1 MAVEFARKLKDILD
15 VAVRDSRA
23 ELRFALH
30 MIADIILETF
40 DSELQSP
47 KIDRRT
53 TLDVMQLAHGAAHT
67 IDACWLVESAVLS
80 GAADRSVREIELPR
94 DRSAESLARF
104 LDHLWGAMEN
114 RPFVH
119 VVWRRDT
126 EEILH
131 VGSRRGGDGGWSG
144 SALIDPTPRDS
155 PRLIDALQRGS
166 RIALLIPPPGAAV
179 TVVEIEAALVAV
191 LGTQQAREDPERAP
205 DSAPGAAGAAL
216 EEIGQLLCELAS
228 KFRMPL
234 LQAG

>member
-15 VAVRDSRA
+15 IAVRDSRA

-67 IDACWLVESAVLS
+67 IDACWRVESAVLA
-80 GAADRSVREIELPR
+80 GAADRSIREIELPR
-94 DRSAESLARF
+94 DRSADSLARF
-104 LDHLWGAMEN
+104 LDHLWSAMEG

-119 VVWRRDT
+119 AVWRRDT

-131 VGSRRGGDGGWSG
+131 VGSRHGGDGGWSDVG
-144 SALIDPTPRDS
+144 LIE
-155 PRLIDALQRGS
+155 ALQRGA
-166 RIALLIPPPGAAV
+166 RIALLIPPQGAAV
-179 TVVEIEAALVAV
+179 TVVELEAALLAV
-191 LGTQQAREDPERAP
+191 LGTQHARDDAEGAADNM
-205 DSAPGAAGAAL
+205 PGTAGAAL
-216 EEIGQLLCELAS
+216 EEIGRLLCELAS

>member
-53 TLDVMQLAHGAAHT
+53 TLDVMRLAHGAAHT
-67 IDACWLVESAVLS
+67 IDACWLVESLVLA
-80 GAADRSVREIELPR
+80 GADHRSVKEIELPR
-94 DRSAESLARF
+94 DRSPDALARF
-104 LDHLWGAMEN
+104 LDQLWGAMEN

-119 VVWRRDT
+119 AVWRRDT

-131 VGSRRGGDGGWSG
+131 VGSRSAGDDGWSG
-144 SALIDPTPRDS
+144 AALIE
-155 PRLIDALQRGS
+155 ALRRGS

-179 TVVEIEAALVAV
+179 TVVELEAALVAV
-191 LGTQQAREDPERAP
+191 LGMHQAREDPAAAL
-205 DSAPGAAGAAL
+205 DNVAGTAGAAL
-216 EEIGQLLCELAS
+216 EEIGRLLCELAS
-228 KFRMPL
+228 KFRIPV
-234 LQAG
+234 LQLE

>member
-53 TLDVMQLAHGAAHT
+53 TLDVMQLAHGAAYT

-80 GAADRSVREIELPR
+80 GADHRSVKEIELPR
-94 DRSAESLARF
+94 DRSADALARF
-104 LDHLWGAMEN
+104 LDHLGGAMEN

-144 SALIDPTPRDS
+144 AA
-155 PRLIDALQRGS
+155 LIDALQRGS
-166 RIALLIPPPGAAV
+166 RLALLIPAPGAAV
-179 TVVEIEAALVAV
+179 TVVEIEAALLAV
-191 LGTQQAREDPERAP
+191 LGTQQARDDLDRAP
-205 DSAPGAAGAAL
+205 DTVPGAAGAAL
-216 EEIGQLLCELAS
+216 EEIGRLLCELAS
-228 KFRMPL
+228 KFHIPL